1 MKILFV
7 CTANIVRS
15 FMAERILME
24 RLKKENKTDIEV
36 SSGAIIDMDGAPPD
50 PKAVKILL
58 EHGLN
63 GAGHISSLV
72 TEDMITDAD
81 MILVMENIHRE
92 IICNQYPVSREKTYL
107 LKSFSRDY
115 NTAFADIKD
124 PHQLSTH
131 HYRTCFA
138 EIATAIDR
146 LLKCI

>member
-24 RLKKENKTDIEV
+24 RLKQENKTDIEV

-63 GAGHISSLV
+63 SAGHISSLV

-115 NTAFADIKD
+115 NQAFADIND

-138 EIATAIDR
+138 EIATAIDG